1 MRPTSYQSEDLDRL
15 LRKHK
20 IATLDDLKAVLGTDV
35 DSTVF
40 RKLNELA
47 YRTSYSHRGSY
58 YTLDEIAQF
67 DRKGLWS
74 LRSVWF
80 SKYGTLL
87 ATVKALVA
95 ACEAGYY
102 VDELEDVV
110 QVDVK
115 APLLK
120 LVREKRLAREQV
132 FGRYLYLATDVST
145 RKQQLSARQVHE
157 ASPSTLGWVG
167 GVRVL
172 PVELK
177 AAIVLFYSLLDEKQ
191 RRLYAG
197 VEAMKLGHGGD
208 QQIAELLGM
217 DPSTVARGRRELLMR
232 DVELDGVRRKGG
244 GRRAVQKKG
253 GAPGAKKTS
262 SPEVIAKI
270 EELMK
275 HDTAGDP
282 MTGVKWTRRTTDKIA
297 CELRSLGVNVS
308 SKTVGRLLKQLGF
321 SLRVNH
327 KKLCGA
333 TSEDRDTQFA
343 CIAELRE
350 RFAAAGHPII
360 SVDTKK
366 RELVGLFKNGG
377 QAWNRERVF
386 CRSWSSH
393 HQRRHEET
401 GAGGIIQKR
410 RAGLEPRADSRQRP

>member
-1 MRPTSYQSEDLDRL
+1 M
-15 LRKHK
+15 
-20 IATLDDLKAVLGTDV
+20 LGTDV

-244 GRRAVQKKG
+244 GRRAVQKKARSHRQDRRTHEARHRG
-253 GAPGAKKTS
+253 RSDDGSEMDAADHRQDCLRAKKPRCERQQQNRRS
-262 SPEVIAKI
+262 
-270 EELMK
+270 
-275 HDTAGDP
+275 TAQTARLLVAGEP
-282 MTGVKWTRRTTDKIA
+282 QEAVRCHVRRSRYPIRVYRRTA
-297 CELRSLGVNVS
+297 R
-308 SKTVGRLLKQLGF
+308 
-321 SLRVNH
+321 
-327 KKLCGA
+327 A
-333 TSEDRDTQFA
+333 
-343 CIAELRE
+343 
-350 RFAAAGHPII
+350 
-360 SVDTKK
+360 
-366 RELVGLFKNGG
+366 
-377 QAWNRERVF
+377 F